1 MAGFLR
7 PFLSMLK
14 KIKQELKAG
23 RVLLQFG
30 FLKSTGQ
37 GLGMIAPLV
46 IAKFFTE
53 GLFGSYCL
61 AKMIIFFFAALLVTS
76 AQSPFIV
83 YANQERARTGRIRKS
98 FSVQC
103 GFLVFSII
111 LFVLLSLAFS
121 RKIQIFAEVSSADVL
136 FMSMGFVGIATKSF
150 FCNLFMALGQRIK
163 NALVELVFGLLTL
176 VVVLVLIF
184 TGNISIKTVFL
195 AYLISAAAVLLIFIW
210 VVDFK
215 QLLPFEFD
223 WNHFKNM
230 FNFTKWVMF
239 GATAVYL
246 INWVDNIV
254 LRAFSVPVAD
264 IGEYGLGYQIFKGV
278 MMLTFILN
286 GYFLPFISEHINN
299 SDKMRAYLY
308 SKRPKIFLLGL
319 AAIIALFFAAPYA
332 FGFVYRD
339 AYRGSI
345 GVLSILLFG
354 NVIILYNTFYI
365 PILNAL
371 KKYKFAQTTNVAHII
386 IKLVLSVMLIPP
398 FGLKGAAIA
407 TVVSYFFKAVIM
419 EVYFRMRLRK
429 SLKI

>member
-1 MAGFLR
+1 
-7 PFLSMLK
+7 MLK

-30 FLKSTGQ
+30 FLRALGQ

-61 AKMIIFFFAALLVTS
+61 AKMIIFFFASLLVASSQT
-76 AQSPFIV
+76 PFIV
-83 YANQERARTGRIRKS
+83 YANQERAQTGRISKS
-98 FSVQC
+98 FSVQF
-103 GFLVFSII
+103 GFLAFSII
-111 LFVLLSLAFS
+111 VFVLFSLAFS
-121 RKIQIFAEVSSADVL
+121 RRIQIFAEVSSADVL
-136 FMSMGFVGIATKSF
+136 FMSMGFVGIAAKSF
-150 FCNLFMALGQRIK
+150 LCNLFMALGQRMK

-176 VVVLVLIF
+176 GIVLVLIL
-184 TGNISIKTVFL
+184 TGNINIKTVFL
-195 AYLISAAAVLLIFIW
+195 TYLLSAAVVLLIFIRS
-210 VVDFK
+210 VDFK
-215 QLLPFEFD
+215 QLLPFEFERE
-223 WNHFKNM
+223 HFRDM

-239 GATAVYL
+239 GATAVYF

-254 LRAFSVPVAD
+254 LRAFKVSVAD
-264 IGEYGLGYQIFKGV
+264 IGEYGLAYQIFKGV
-278 MMLTFILN
+278 VMLTYILN

-319 AAIIALFFAAPYA
+319 AAIIVLFVAVPYA
-332 FGFVYRD
+332 FGFVYKD
-339 AYRGSI
+339 AYQGSV

-371 KKYKFAQTTNVAHII
+371 KKYKFAQATNVAHII
-386 IKLVLSVMLIPP
+386 IKVVLSVLLIPP

-407 TVVSYFFKAVIM
+407 TVASYFFKAVII
-419 EVYFRMRLRK
+419 EVYFRMRLKK
-429 SLKI
+429 SLGL